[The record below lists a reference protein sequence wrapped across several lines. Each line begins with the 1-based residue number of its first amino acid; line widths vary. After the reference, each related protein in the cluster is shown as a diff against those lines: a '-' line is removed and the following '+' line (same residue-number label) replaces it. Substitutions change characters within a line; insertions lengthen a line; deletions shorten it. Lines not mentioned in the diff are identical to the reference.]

1 METFLKKIN
10 DFKEIEF
17 YRSIAD
23 RPKNA
28 SNRMIKDIDL
38 LTNNIIIEV
47 ANKIETLLYNLFNS
61 FSNSVSLLFFT
72 DFTFFLLLSFT
83 GNFIFSLL
91 FSAS

>member
-47 ANKIETLLYNLFNS
+47 ANNI
-61 FSNSVSLLFFT
+61 
-72 DFTFFLLLSFT
+72 
-83 GNFIFSLL
+83 
-91 FSAS
+91 